1 METIDQ
7 IIQEEV
13 AQSFRQTSAS
23 TSRTFIIGDPVAVF
37 KALLGFYKGV
47 VVDKGR
53 QFVAEVQTL
62 QYIKDIAMLLTSPS
76 YKRGIFLGGSCGN
89 GKTTMMTAF
98 ERMCNASGARALR
111 TSATKMV
118 KWHLDG
124 HSVLDL
130 PYQETIIC
138 IDDLGTEPAESLVY
152 GNKVSVMSDF
162 FEEAYKTGC
171 FLFVTSNLGAQEI
184 EERYG
189 ARVRDR
195 FREMFY
201 SMKFSNPSFR

>member
-7 IIQEEV
+7 IIREEV
-13 AQSFRQTSAS
+13 AQTYQKTSVS
-23 TSRTFIIGDPVAVF
+23 TSKAFIDGSPVDVF
-37 KALLGFYKGV
+37 RALLMFYKEAV
-47 VVDKGR
+47 AEKGR
-53 QFVAEVQTL
+53 QFVANVQTL
-62 QYIKDIAMLLTSPS
+62 EYIKNIAVLLTSS
-76 YKRGIFLGGSCGN
+76 SCKRGIFLGGSCGN
-89 GKTTMMTAF
+89 GKTTMLTAF
-98 ERMCNASGARALR
+98 EKMCNANGARALR

-171 FLFVTSNLGAQEI
+171 FLFVTSNLGAKEI

-195 FREMFY
+195 FREMFS